1 MGLDETPVLVDEGP
15 SPAIKRSLRELIYAY
30 CADDYS
36 FSIRG
41 VLALFS
47 TGFCFGVAGV
57 SDEYSPS
64 SGLGWCPV
72 TASIIDLA
80 RAYASRAGSEWV
92 ILIDRNPMNTRTLA
106 AALAGATL
114 FGLTAAQA
122 APKPKLKANPAGA
135 VTVTTVVVTN
145 SRKADLVELQAAES
159 GSADWKEVLGPLKS
173 GKQASAKLPQASDCR
188 FDLRGTFDDGQ
199 SMDASGVNVCAD
211 KTLNLTD

>member
-1 MGLDETPVLVDEGP
+1 
-15 SPAIKRSLRELIYAY
+15 
-30 CADDYS
+30 
-36 FSIRG
+36 
-41 VLALFS
+41 
-47 TGFCFGVAGV
+47 
-57 SDEYSPS
+57 
-64 SGLGWCPV
+64 
-72 TASIIDLA
+72 
-80 RAYASRAGSEWV
+80 
-92 ILIDRNPMNTRTLA
+92 MNTRTLA

-114 FGLTAAQA
+114 FGLTATQA
-122 APKPKLKANPAGA
+122 APKPKPKANPAGA